1 MREMNIFKNISQRI
15 SKLKEFFNTLI
26 FFGTPYNNIAEQKI
40 SAFTKR
46 RLFFTLSLIITFLVI
61 YGMLFYAFTPDVI
74 FKDTTAI
81 SSWDTTAHNYIAKFF
96 IDELFPNFRMTG
108 WDLIFYLFS

>member
-1 MREMNIFKNISQRI
+1 MNILTNLFKNISQKI
-15 SKLKEFFNTLI
+15 SYLKESSDSLI
-26 FFGTPYNNIAEQKI
+26 LFSTPYNTIAEQKI

-61 YGMLFYAFTPDVI
+61 YGMLFYTFTPDVI
-74 FKDTTAI
+74 FKNTTAI
-81 SSWDTTAHNYIAKFF
+81 SSWDTTSHNYIAKFF

-108 WDLIFYLFS
+108 WDMRWFA